1 MGKAGPG
8 LVWINIKLLEPSAG
22 EQQRVVGMRL
32 WETSCLLGHMVELRA
47 QPCSA
52 NSTALLIRIDILTLV
67 GALLTEQLCPF
78 KHNAHFLAGLGGQQ
92 VLT

>member
-1 MGKAGPG
+1 MGKAGSG

-22 EQQRVVGMRL
+22 EQQRVVGMRV
-32 WETSCLLGHMVELRA
+32 WETSCLLGHMVEL
-47 QPCSA
+47 S
-52 NSTALLIRIDILTLV
+52 STALLTRMNILTLM
-67 GALLTEQLCPF
+67 GALLTEKLCPF